1 MKRLVLL
8 LGMVGCSGI
17 GPESTTKPGTVT
29 DTSDGSGT
37 HTAEGDGGDAG
48 ADTAD
53 SGSTTIEEGCTTMTN
68 PGGLGAVNCVRQAG
82 CQWDGAQYY
91 GNLGHAID
99 IGGDIDGD
107 GLADWVVGAPYED
120 EMAGE
125 EVGRLD
131 VGIVHIFRGAERSAD
146 ATPSAQLLGT
156 KQASSLGYSVVI
168 APDLNGDGLDD
179 VVAGGNGR
187 STDTIIAAGEV
198 QILFGRADGWDDPAL
213 AADVTWVGE
222 QEMARAGSTV
232 HGVGD
237 TNGDGL
243 GELAVATNLRQ
254 TSAAG
259 YEQPGQGMVALFHG
273 QADFAEISGLADA
286 SAHIAGVGSADGA
299 GMAIASGDLD
309 GDGYQD
315 LIIGAPYGA
324 TNNGRVVIFPGSAT
338 GTTGDLTLDDAPLQ
352 FTGDNYSDTFG
363 YTLAAGD
370 LNADGIAEL
379 VIGSPTADDATP
391 ESGTV
396 RVYAGSADFFAAATE
411 PIHTV
416 TGEWDDHQLGMGL
429 AAGADVNGDGVGDL
443 IMGAI
448 GAWQGLVTKGGRVY
462 VEHGP
467 HTDWT
472 MNASASEAPVQFYG
486 GATKDYIGK
495 TLDAADL
502 NGDGKAE
509 LMISTGYANVGSNF
523 DAGRIYLFWG
533 E

>member
-1 MKRLVLL
+1 
-8 LGMVGCSGI
+8 
-17 GPESTTKPGTVT
+17 
-29 DTSDGSGT
+29 
-37 HTAEGDGGDAG
+37 
-48 ADTAD
+48 
-53 SGSTTIEEGCTTMTN
+53 MTN
-68 PGGLGAVNCVRQAG
+68 PGGLDAANCVRQSG
-82 CQWDGAQYY
+82 CQWNGTQYY
-91 GNLGHAID
+91 GNLGHALD

-107 GLADWVVGAPYED
+107 GLADWVIGAPYED
-120 EMAGE
+120 EMAGD

-131 VGIVHIFRGAERSAD
+131 VGIVHIFRGSERSSD

-156 KQASSLGYSVVI
+156 EGASSLGYAVII

-179 VVAGGNGR
+179 VVAGGRGT
-187 STDTIIAAGEV
+187 STDSIIAAGEV

-213 AADVTWVGE
+213 SADVTWFGE

-254 TSAAG
+254 TSSSG
-259 YEQPGQGMVALFHG
+259 YEQPGQGMVALFYG
-273 QADFAEISGLADA
+273 QEDFSEIVGLSDADA
-286 SAHIAGVGSADGA
+286 QIAGVGASDGA

-309 GDGYQD
+309 GDGHQD

-324 TNNGRVVIFPGSAT
+324 ANTGRVVVFPGSAT
-338 GTTGDLTLDDAPLQ
+338 PTTGELTLDDAPIQ
-352 FTGDNYSDTFG
+352 FTGENYSDTFG

-370 LNADGIAEL
+370 LNADGTAEL

-396 RVYAGSADFFAAATE
+396 RVYAGSSDFFAAATE
-411 PIHTV
+411 PIHVV
-416 TGEWDDHQLGMGL
+416 TGEWDDHQLGTGL
-429 AAGADVNGDGVGDL
+429 SAGADVNGDGVGDL

-462 VEHGP
+462 VQHGP

-472 MNASASEAPVQFYG
+472 MNASASEAPIQFYG

-495 TLDAADL
+495 TFDAADL

-509 LMISTGYANVGSNF
+509 MMMSTGYANVDSNF
-523 DAGRIYLFWG
+523 DAGSIYLFWG